1 MIDKDFLQLMYQN
14 LITNFDLSKNLSD
27 EEIEDL
33 IEEEVFSQGLTRYI
47 SISDRILY
55 KKTLFNS
62 IRGLDVLQELVDD
75 SSITEIMVNGTDNIF
90 IEKEGRLFLSDV
102 SFLSLEKLSDII
114 QQIASVSNRR
124 VNEAS
129 PIVDARLKDGSR
141 VNIVLPPVSLDGPI
155 ITIRKFSKHHMT
167 MDRLIELNSIN
178 TIAASFLKALV
189 VAGYNIFIS
198 GGTGS
203 GKTTFLNVL
212 SDFIPSDC
220 RVITIEDSAELQL
233 TNIKNLVRLETR
245 MPNIEG
251 TGEIT
256 MQDLIKT
263 SLRMRPD
270 RIIVG
275 EVRGKEA
282 SDMITVLNT
291 GHSGSMSTGHSN
303 SAKDMLSRLETM
315 ILMGANLPINA
326 IRGQISTG
334 IDIIVHL
341 GRLRDKSRRVLDI
354 AEITG
359 FDGENITISSIFKF
373 IDKTPSSKSVNGCL
387 EFTGN
392 KLVNKE
398 KLLLSGIDE
407 PIYEL

>member
-1 MIDKDFLQLMYQN
+1 MIDKEFLQTMYQN
-14 LITNFDLSKNLSD
+14 LITNFDLSTNLSD
-27 EEIEDL
+27 QEIERL
-33 IEEEVFSQGLTRYI
+33 IEEEVFSQGLSRYI
-47 SISDRILY
+47 SISDRIIY

-75 SSITEIMVNGTDNIF
+75 SSISEIMINGTKHIF
-90 IEKEGRLFLSDV
+90 IEKEGHIILSDIAF
-102 SFLSLEKLSDII
+102 SSSEKLSDII
-114 QQIASVSNRR
+114 QQIASISNRR

-155 ITIRKFSKHHMT
+155 VTIRKFFNHHIT

-178 TIAASFLKALV
+178 ELAAAFLKTLV
-189 VAGYNIFIS
+189 CAGYNIFIS

-212 SDFIPSDC
+212 SDFIPSDS

-251 TGEIT
+251 NGEIT

-282 SDMITVLNT
+282 SDMITVL
-291 GHSGSMSTGHSN
+291 
-303 SAKDMLSRLETM
+303 
-315 ILMGANLPINA
+315 IC
-326 IRGQISTG
+326 
-334 IDIIVHL
+334 
-341 GRLRDKSRRVLDI
+341 
-354 AEITG
+354 
-359 FDGENITISSIFKF
+359 TI
-373 IDKTPSSKSVNGCL
+373 
-387 EFTGN
+387 
-392 KLVNKE
+392 
-398 KLLLSGIDE
+398 
-407 PIYEL
+407 